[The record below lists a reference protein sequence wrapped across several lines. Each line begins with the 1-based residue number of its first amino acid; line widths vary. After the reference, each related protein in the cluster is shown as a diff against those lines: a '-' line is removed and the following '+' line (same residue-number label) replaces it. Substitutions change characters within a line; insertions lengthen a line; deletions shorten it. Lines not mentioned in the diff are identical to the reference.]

1 MWDYDTFA
9 EEARGRDDT
18 VGTLLGIYRPYPPLY
33 YEKRI
38 EIMRSKIAANPK
50 DADAYDNMAV
60 AYARLN
66 RPDEALAAIES
77 KKTAI
82 GATPGTTPDWYRF
95 YSNRGSFYLMKW
107 AGSSDKKAALPILE
121 KGISDIENAL
131 KIDVNAHFGREKYQL
146 LYMQWLRM
154 WVATPEKMAKEEEHS
169 TTPNT
174 FFSYLRKAESP
185 NGAVTSK
192 EAEVALAGLI
202 RLGTAWENV
211 DIVHALEGAL
221 AGRRN
226 ASIAALARRRLEAIE
241 REHPKTSMTGQSLV
255 SEFRGRAASITQ
267 GTLDKLIPQAEA
279 YVRTRDEWVLQ
290 QLKAG
295 KHPDTDPN
303 FWSGLP
309 EPKLDYGPGG
319 FWYRLMR
326 PQSWHPVLMM
336 FTALC
341 IVVLGSIGL
350 MKGLRW
356 MFRRW
361 RQGKATS

>member
-18 VGTLLGIYRPYPPLY
+18 VGTLLGIYRPYPPFY

-107 AGSSDKKAALPILE
+107 AGSSDKKAALPILD

-146 LYMQWLRM
+146 FYMQWLRK
-154 WVATPEKMAKEEEHS
+154 WVVTPEKMAKPEFS
-169 TTPNT
+169 TLPTT
-174 FFSYLRKAESP
+174 FSTYIQEQNLGDGKTR
-185 NGAVTSK
+185 
-192 EAEVALAGLI
+192 EVALAGLI
-202 RLGTAWENV
+202 RLGTAWDNV

-255 SEFRGRAASITQ
+255 SEFGGRAASITA

-326 PQSWHPVLMM
+326 PQSWHPALMM

-341 IVVLGSIGL
+341 MVVLGPIGL

-356 MFRRW
+356 IFRRW
-361 RQGKATS
+361 QSRRAAS